1 MLGDFFLCFILVSQK
16 TVFWKWINLWLAPL
30 LFFFFFSPR
39 FEEGMPYIKLL
50 RVGEFHQYL
59 YSLSNHGAL
68 DHFLPVTCQLRT
80 ATTSLFS
87 KLGKRKLLSLHL
99 VVTNIYITRQQFSD
113 WLHLIT
119 VILQTDIRD
128 KGHKSMLSG
137 SLWTLYIQMSITG
150 KESEHYYTQLIT
162 IRMPLDQVHASVFYF
177 ADKWTCL

>member
-1 MLGDFFLCFILVSQK
+1 MRSTTTGSVGPKPTLELPSDVGGFLS
-16 TVFWKWINLWLAPL
+16 
-30 LFFFFFSPR
+30 LFFYSCQSKISLHGDIITDWPLCSSPPPR
-39 FEEGMPYIKLL
+39 FEEGRPYIKLW

-59 YSLSNHGAL
+59 YSLGNHGAL
-68 DHFLPVTCQLRT
+68 DHFLPVTCQVMT

-137 SLWTLYIQMSITG
+137 S
-150 KESEHYYTQLIT
+150 
-162 IRMPLDQVHASVFYF
+162 P
-177 ADKWTCL
+177 

>member
-1 MLGDFFLCFILVSQK
+1 MHLRGKQFWSFKLNHIYLLYKICQCIEINNNWFSGAKANTGITLWCWGISFSFFLFLSVKKLSPRRY
-16 TVFWKWINLWLAPL
+16 NHWLAPL
-30 LFFFFFSPR
+30 P
-39 FEEGMPYIKLL
+39 PPPPHIKLW

-59 YSLSNHGAL
+59 YSLGNHGAL
-68 DHFLPVTCQLRT
+68 DHFLPVTCQIMT

-137 SLWTLYIQMSITG
+137 S
-150 KESEHYYTQLIT
+150 
-162 IRMPLDQVHASVFYF
+162 P
-177 ADKWTCL
+177 